1 MKYDLII
8 SGGYVVLADRVETT
22 DIGIKDGRIVTI
34 APNLEGAD
42 KVVCA
47 KGQ

>member
-22 DIGIKDGRIVTI
+22 DIGIKDGR
-34 APNLEGAD
+34 D
-42 KVVCA
+42 DCA
-47 KGQ
+47 QLGRCR